1 MNTETKRTTTVK
13 KAIKEVTFTV
23 VVTAKKINE
32 NGTLSG
38 LTIKSVKGPNST
50 ADAVSPVM
58 SGGAMYLKLSSMDG
72 IQVLSAE
79 ENFQQVVKKKL
90 F

>member
-1 MNTETKRTTTVK
+1 MNTETKTATIK
-13 KAIKEVTFTV
+13 KAIKPVTFTLV
-23 VVTAKKINE
+23 VEAKKVNQ

-38 LTIKSVKGPNST
+38 ITIKSVKGPNST

-58 SGGAMYLKLSSMDG
+58 SGGAIYLKVSNFENMT
-72 IQVLSAE
+72 VLTAE